1 MTLTR
6 YLSGKSGQRYEFTF
20 HAVGR
25 ELAAGLGLYA
35 LFPISTAEAVA
46 ASAIYGDG
54 SPATGDDS
62 GLPLHI
68 AASDDLAREVGPHF
82 LRSPAFGAW
91 QAGDGAAVY
100 VWRAS
105 GKASRDATLLDLWGA
120 YPRARSVG

>member
-25 ELAAGLGLYA
+25 ELAAGLGLY
-35 LFPISTAEAVA
+35 A

-120 YPRARSVG
+120 YPRARSVS